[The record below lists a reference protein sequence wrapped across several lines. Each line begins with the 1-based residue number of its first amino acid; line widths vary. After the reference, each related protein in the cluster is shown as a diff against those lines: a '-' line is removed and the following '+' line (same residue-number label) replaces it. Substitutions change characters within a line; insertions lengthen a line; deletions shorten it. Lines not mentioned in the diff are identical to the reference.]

1 MIPRILIRHH
11 RRLRLRQPSA
21 MFSSSSTATNK
32 DGIVSIGINNPQRRN
47 ALSSQVLE
55 SLQQQLAKAKA
66 DASCKVIILKGQDSE
81 IKSNG
86 VFCSGHDLTEL
97 RQQPDENTPQY
108 QQRMTALFRLCSRVM
123 MELSTFPVPTIC
135 QVDGIATAAGCQL
148 VASCDLAV
156 ATSASRFATPGV
168 HIGLF
173 CSTPAVPLVRSVASR
188 KHAMEMLL
196 TGDLISA
203 QRAYEIGLINR
214 VVDVGKDGSESV
226 LQEEVQQLASKI
238 ASKSTSCIRVGLQ
251 TLRQQQSASS
261 LAEAYAMAECTM
273 VNNLLSD
280 DAVEGIGA
288 FLEKRTPHWKK

>member
-1 MIPRILIRHH
+1 
-11 RRLRLRQPSA
+11 
-21 MFSSSSTATNK
+21 
-32 DGIVSIGINNPQRRN
+32 
-47 ALSSQVLE
+47 
-55 SLQQQLAKAKA
+55 LAKAKA

-97 RQQPDENTPQY
+97 RQQPNENTPQY
-108 QQRMTALFRLCSRVM
+108 EQRMTYLFQLCSRVM

-214 VVDVGKDGSESV
+214 VVDVGKDDDTDTRNA
-226 LQEEVQQLASKI
+226 LHDEVQQLASKI

-261 LAEAYAMAECTM
+261 LEEAYAVAECTM
-273 VNNLLSD
+273 VDNLLSD